1 MMHGDSLESVYKCI
15 PKKML
20 PTEYGGEAGSI
31 QDIIDD
37 WEKKLIDSK
46 DYFIEIDKYRSNEAK
61 RVREGVVSGSFRKLD
76 VD

>member
-1 MMHGDSLESVYKCI
+1 MHGDNIESVYKFI
-15 PKKML
+15 PKEIL
-20 PTEYGGEAGSI
+20 PTEYGGEAGPI
-31 QDIIDD
+31 QGIIDD